1 MTTPDTVQQ
10 LLAQMTAQTQTIATL
25 ATQVKDLQ
33 ERMLSLSMG
42 TPPIPTYSSN
52 VSLEDA
58 QRLASDPR
66 LPDHFKPFAELLL
79 EALPHFLTDEQTAV
93 AQRAYSELL
102 TAFQAAPSQTA
113 QSSRGRSSTPHRGFV
128 WRDGNLLYIFKAG
141 IEHDTANPPP
151 WLCKRCQGPHW

>member
-10 LLAQMTAQTQTIATL
+10 LLAQMTAQTQTTATL
-25 ATQVKDLQ
+25 ATQVKDLPA
-33 ERMLSLSMG
+33 LPLNG
-42 TPPIPTYSSN
+42 HSSN
-52 VSLEDA
+52 PHLLQQCLEDA

-128 WRDGNLLYIFKAG
+128 WLDGKLLYISKAG

-151 WLCKRCQGPHW
+151 GSANGVRARTGPP